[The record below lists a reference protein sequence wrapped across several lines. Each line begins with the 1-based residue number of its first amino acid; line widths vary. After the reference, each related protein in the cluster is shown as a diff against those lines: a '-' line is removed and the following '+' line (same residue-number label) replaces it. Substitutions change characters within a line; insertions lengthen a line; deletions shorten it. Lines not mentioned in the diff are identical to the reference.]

1 LAQKSF
7 IAEKRIFMSQK
18 TAKIKIMEKK
28 LDKDYLEKQRFSV
41 EH

>member
-1 LAQKSF
+1 
-7 IAEKRIFMSQK
+7 MSQK